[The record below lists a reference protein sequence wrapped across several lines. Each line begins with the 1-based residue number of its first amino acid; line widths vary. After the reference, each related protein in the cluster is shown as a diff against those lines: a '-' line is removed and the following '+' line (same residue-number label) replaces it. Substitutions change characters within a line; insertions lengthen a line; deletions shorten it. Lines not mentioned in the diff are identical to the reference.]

1 MTFLNGSGY
10 DTKGFRDELFFDDG
24 KPRPG
29 ARLLIESL
37 DQLTPEEIRMRQSSI
52 NSALLLMVI
61 TFTVYGDE
69 SGTEKIFP
77 FDIVPRIVEAFEW
90 QHIDAGLKQRIKAL
104 NMFLDDIYHDQNI
117 INDEIIPRAILEK
130 AK

>member
-1 MTFLNGSGY
+1 M
-10 DTKGFRDELFFDDG
+10 FFDDG

-52 NSALLLMVI
+52 NSALLRMGI